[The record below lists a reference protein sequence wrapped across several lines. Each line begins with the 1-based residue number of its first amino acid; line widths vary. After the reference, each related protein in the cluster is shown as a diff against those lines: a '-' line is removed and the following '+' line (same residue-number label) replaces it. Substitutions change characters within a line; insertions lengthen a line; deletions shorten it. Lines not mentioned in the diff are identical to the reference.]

1 MQDKLV
7 NRMAGFIQLERD
19 IRGAESD
26 EALGFI
32 LTNYLRKLLAYDV
45 SLIAVD
51 DSVSLAAKTSLS
63 DAAHVGFGNEPS
75 GKKATHCRVKTVS
88 GVSEFDRDAPLV
100 SFAEQLIN
108 HKDTTI
114 ADTQAHK
121 EDSVPASLLPLFR
134 ELAFSELATVAF
146 NQGAAVLVLARKSP
160 WQLSELQ
167 LLQQV
172 SDVVS
177 HARAAL
183 QSRTAPKRNALFSG
197 FAGLRTPSWRWV
209 VAGLLVLSLMPIRQ
223 SVIATGEIS
232 PANPTVIASGLD
244 AVVKTVEVAPN
255 QRVLKG
261 DVLVRFD
268 ATDLLHE
275 KRSIESEIRLN
286 QEKLRKASQQSLGRS
301 TEANLLIELQTQID
315 LKALELSFVNERIE
329 RLEVR
334 APRDGVALFSRKKDW
349 EGRAVATG
357 EKIMEVAGTEDKQF
371 EIWLAANDAIGIEK
385 GTPVRF
391 FPDANPLATVNAVVA
406 QTSYFA
412 ASVNGTDQA
421 YRVLADLESGA
432 NETDTSSDAQALRLG
447 MKGTFRLYGQRVSLA
462 YQLIR
467 KPIAVIR
474 RTVGV

>member
-1 MQDKLV
+1 VQDKLV

-51 DSVSLAAKTSLS
+51 ETVSLGGGL
-63 DAAHVGFGNEPS
+63 PS
-75 GKKATHCRVKTVS
+75 SEAMKAPNGDKPASKRIKRCRVKTVS

-108 HKDTTI
+108 HRNTTI
-114 ADTQAHK
+114 VDTQVHR
-121 EDSVPASLLPLFR
+121 EESVPASLVHLFR
-134 ELAFSELATVAF
+134 DLAFSELATVAF
-146 NQGAAVLVLARKSP
+146 NQGGAVLVLARKSA

-177 HARAAL
+177 HARTAL
-183 QSRTAPKRNALFSG
+183 LIRSTPKRNSLFN
-197 FAGLRTPSWRWV
+197 GLSRWQAPSWRWV
-209 VAGLLVLSLMPIRQ
+209 FAAAFVLALMPIRQ
-223 SVIATGEIS
+223 SVIATGEVS
-232 PANPTVIASGLD
+232 PANPAVIASGLD
-244 AVVKTVEVAPN
+244 AVVKTIEVSPN
-255 QRVLKG
+255 QKVLKG

-286 QEKLRKASQQSLGRS
+286 QEKLRKASQHSLGRNN
-301 TEANLLIELQTQID
+301 EANLFIELQTQIE
-315 LKALELSFVNERIE
+315 LKALELKYVNERIE

-357 EKIMEVAGTEDKQF
+357 EKIMEVASTEDKQF
-371 EIWLAANDAIGIEK
+371 EIWLAADDAIGIER
-385 GTPVRF
+385 GTQVRF

-406 QTSYFA
+406 QSSYFA

-421 YRVLADLESGA
+421 YRVLANLESAA
-432 NETDTSSDAQALRLG
+432 NKTDTSSDAEALRLG
-447 MKGTFRLYGQRVSLA
+447 MKGTFRLYGHRVSLA